1 MRRRPPNLIDLS
13 QDDRIALQY
22 LLHDGHTE
30 QRVAR
35 RARVLLAM
43 TNPKTVVRQLADQV
57 LLTRAAI
64 WALCR
69 RYEQIGIEAVF
80 DAPRSGRPWEFS
92 PLAAGRD

>member
-1 MRRRPPNLIDLS
+1 MIAIS
-13 QDDRIALQY
+13 QDDRIALQH

-43 TNPKTVVRQLADQV
+43 TNPEIVVQQLADQV

-69 RYEQIGIEAVF
+69 RYEQIGI
-80 DAPRSGRPWEFS
+80 
-92 PLAAGRD
+92 